1 MGKGK
6 SQKQQEQWRSYVLSQ
21 LWVPGPSEEDI
32 NDQENIRRIRGIE
45 PDNEGRDLG
54 IKEYLERLKEL
65 HKQAGQ

>member
-6 SQKQQEQWRSYVLSQ
+6 SQKQQEQWRSHVLSQ

-32 NDQENIRRIRGIE
+32 NDQENIRRIRDE
-45 PDNEGRDLG
+45 DSDDEGRDLG
-54 IKEYLERLKEL
+54 IKEYLERLKAL

>member
-21 LWVPGPSEEDI
+21 LWGPGPSEEGI
-32 NDQENIRRIRGIE
+32 NDQENIRRIRDE
-45 PDNEGRDLG
+45 DSDDEGRNLG
-54 IKEYLERLKEL
+54 IKEYLERLKAL

>member
-32 NDQENIRRIRGIE
+32 NDQENIRRIRDE
-45 PDNEGRDLG
+45 DSDDEGRDLG
-54 IKEYLERLKEL
+54 IKEYLERLKAL